1 MRRSTVLSWLSRSIT
16 GSVHKELVNHR
27 TGLSKSSGFHLG
39 RRSFLKAAAFS
50 AAGITAPS
58 LISGCKSLF
67 GQKYSIGIVGAGL
80 AGLTTAYQLQKI
92 GISTTIFE
100 SSRRAGGRVFTVS
113 STKNKGRY
121 YEAGGEFIDSNHE
134 STRKLC
140 KELGIELIDTMADAR
155 SSNLIPQDYLIDG
168 VKYSAADVLAA
179 FASSAPR
186 VAGDLE
192 SCGDNYDTED
202 AARLDKTSLADY
214 VNSLP
219 MDNWLKSLL
228 IAAYEAEYGL
238 SGTIQ
243 SSLNFIDMIRTDLKQ
258 DFSLYGESDERYRV
272 KGGSSQI
279 VQALAGQ
286 VGKSI
291 QYGKSVIGIDS
302 NGKRA
307 LITFADGATAS
318 YDALVLAIPFSV
330 LREIKLSLPMMSQDK
345 RRCINELSY
354 GNNCKVVLPFS
365 VRTWRKSGSAG
376 YLVNETIQN
385 GWDATQGQSDNKGAG
400 LYTIFL
406 GADPASEI
414 NAVAAAAQSMAKEAV
429 SVLNVAY
436 SGSGK
441 DYSGGYELA
450 RWQSNP
456 LSKGSYPAY
465 SVGQWTSISGYEA
478 EPVANVFFAGDHTSD
493 AFQGYM
499 NGAVESGE
507 RASKEISEYVHSLSE
522 GG

>member
-1 MRRSTVLSWLSRSIT
+1 
-16 GSVHKELVNHR
+16 
-27 TGLSKSSGFHLG
+27 
-39 RRSFLKAAAFS
+39 
-50 AAGITAPS
+50 
-58 LISGCKSLF
+58 
-67 GQKYSIGIVGAGL
+67 
-80 AGLTTAYQLQKI
+80 
-92 GISTTIFE
+92 
-100 SSRRAGGRVFTVS
+100 
-113 STKNKGRY
+113 
-121 YEAGGEFIDSNHE
+121 
-134 STRKLC
+134 
-140 KELGIELIDTMADAR
+140 
-155 SSNLIPQDYLIDG
+155 
-168 VKYSAADVLAA
+168 
-179 FASSAPR
+179 
-186 VAGDLE
+186 
-192 SCGDNYDTED
+192 
-202 AARLDKTSLADY
+202 
-214 VNSLP
+214 

-258 DFSLYGESDERYRV
+258 EFSLYGESDERYRV

-302 NGKRA
+302 KGKRA